1 MKKTLFFI
9 TLVLVLLP
17 ATVSAQANNLKKDHV
32 GKWLFE
38 APYAPQ
44 GYTSGIIEISKT
56 DNNLS
61 ATMAFT
67 GTESKFAGDLVKI
80 VKDTITFN
88 VYIENQNV
96 AVKLVHLEESKMS
109 GKAIYT
115 EGVVPLSLTREMK
128 KN

>member
-1 MKKTLFFI
+1 M
-9 TLVLVLLP
+9 LVMVLLP
-17 ATVSAQANNLKKDHV
+17 ATVSAQTNNLKKNPV

-44 GYTSGIIEISKT
+44 GYTNGIIEVSMT
-56 DNNLS
+56 DNLFS

-67 GTESKFAGDLVKI
+67 GNENKYPGDRVKFVS
-80 VKDTITFN
+80 DTVSFN
-88 VYIENQNV
+88 VYIEGQDV
-96 AVKLVHLEESKMS
+96 AVKLVFTEESKMA
-109 GKAIYT
+109 GKAVYT